1 MDIDEALYRLQLY
14 NEKVEKLRRSG
25 FFRRIMADHG
35 IKVTVSAAIN
45 QPLVID
51 RNGPGEDNIDAFITT
66 YRFFIQPRDKI
77 DRPHMREVYEALRD
91 EFGFA
96 TGEYEQAIKQAI
108 KAVDS
113 AGTYFA
119 GATPF
124 KIDGEVVS
132 RATLHDV
139 IIYGGLA
146 HANRDKK
153 AVYDRWAAMPT
164 YSLIE
169 HQFMTILI
177 DALRSIMSLQELH
190 KRAIEFLEQKKASDV
205 RRQGTGA

>member
-1 MDIDEALYRLQLY
+1 MGIDEALHRLQLY

-25 FFRRIMADHG
+25 FFQRIMADG
-35 IKVTVSAAIN
+35 GLKITVSAGVD

-51 RNGPGEDNIDAFITT
+51 RSGPDEDNIDAFITT

-77 DRPHMREVYEALRD
+77 DRPHMRAVYEALHD

-96 TGEYEQAIKQAI
+96 TGEYEQAIEQAI

-139 IIYGGLA
+139 IIYDGLA

-153 AVYDRWAAMPT
+153 AVYDRWAAMPF
-164 YSLIE
+164 YALIE

-177 DALRSIMSLQELH
+177 EALRSIMSLQELH
-190 KRAIEFLEQKKASDV
+190 KRAIEFLEKKRAGGA
-205 RRQGTGA
+205 RQQAAGA